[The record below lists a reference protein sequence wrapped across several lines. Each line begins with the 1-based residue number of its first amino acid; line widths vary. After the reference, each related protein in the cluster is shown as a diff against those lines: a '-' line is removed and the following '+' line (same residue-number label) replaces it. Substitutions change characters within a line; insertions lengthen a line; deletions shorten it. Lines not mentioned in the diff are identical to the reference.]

1 MKHVSIS
8 EFEEQFS
15 EIMDQVRAG
24 EKIAVSDDG
33 QEEIFAVITPCTPEN
48 KGEKGKSIKLGLL
61 SDKKLTIHDDFEMS
75 EEMLGI

>member
-15 EIMDQVRAG
+15 EIMDQVRIG

-33 QEEIFAVITPCTPEN
+33 QEIFAVVTPCTLED
-48 KGEKGKSIKLGLL
+48 KVEKGKSIKLGLL
-61 SDKKLTIHDDFEMS
+61 SDKKLTIHDDFEMG
-75 EEMLGI
+75 EEMLGT